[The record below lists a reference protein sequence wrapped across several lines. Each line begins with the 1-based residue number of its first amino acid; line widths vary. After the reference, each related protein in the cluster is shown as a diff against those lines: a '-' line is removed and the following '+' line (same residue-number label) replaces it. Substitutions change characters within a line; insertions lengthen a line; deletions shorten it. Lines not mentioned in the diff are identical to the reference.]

1 MTARHGASYS
11 TPARCP
17 ADLPTAITTG
27 SQTSSSPPSTWPS
40 PDEASS
46 SSHSSSRRS
55 SSDIDSSSNIA
66 RIANDLAAA
75 EFAIVFTGAGIST
88 ESGLPDYR
96 GENGLWKNK
105 RFEQLANIDTF
116 RREPEE
122 FWQFYAERLGSLHS
136 AEPNAAHFALEK
148 LYQDGRIK
156 GVITQNV
163 DGLHRRAVFG
173 DGLAEI
179 HGTLSVGVCLECDAS
194 YHVSEV
200 EAKLAVD
207 GLPRCDR
214 CHAVIKPGVVL
225 FGETLPQ
232 AEMARA
238 RDWALQAD
246 YLLVL
251 GSSCEVYP
259 AAGLPEVVLDNEHSF
274 GVGIINLGPT
284 AYDDDRRVTKAEL
297 ALGNAMS
304 DVTSNLNGR
313 PWA

>member
-1 MTARHGASYS
+1 MTRTRDPELEADSLSWRDAS
-11 TPARCP
+11 
-17 ADLPTAITTG
+17 IV
-27 SQTSSSPPSTWPS
+27 
-40 PDEASS
+40 
-46 SSHSSSRRS
+46 
-55 SSDIDSSSNIA
+55 

-75 EFAIVFTGAGIST
+75 QFAVVFTGAGIST
-88 ESGLPDYR
+88 GSGLPDYR

-116 RREPEE
+116 RQEPEE
-122 FWQFYAERLGSLHS
+122 FWQFYAERLSGLHG
-136 AEPNAAHFALEK
+136 AEPNAAHLALEK
-148 LYQDGRIK
+148 LYQRGQIK

-163 DGLHRRAVFG
+163 DGLHRRTALG
-173 DGLAEI
+173 EGLAEI
-179 HGTLSVGVCLECDAS
+179 HGTLSVGVCLECDTN

-200 EAKLAVD
+200 EAKLAID

-214 CHAVIKPGVVL
+214 CNAVIKPGVVL

-238 RDWALQAD
+238 RDWALRAD

-284 AYDDDRRVTKAEL
+284 AYDDDPRITKAEL
-297 ALGNAMS
+297 PLGKAMTTVES
-304 DVTSNLNGR
+304 ILNSS
-313 PWA
+313 PAAVDEPPV